1 MPDLT
6 AGMLIAAGLLAASVL
21 ASKAASRFG
30 VPALLLFLAIGMVA
44 GSEGVGGI
52 TFVDA
57 GLTQS
62 IGIIALAF
70 ILFSGGLDTKW
81 SDVRPVLGAGISLAT
96 IAILVSAF
104 AVGLAAHLLLG
115 FPLIGGVLL
124 GAIVSS
130 TDAAAVF
137 SVLRSRGVNLTGEV
151 RPLIELESGSNDP
164 MAVFLTIALIE
175 RFVNPG
181 APLAGFAVS
190 FVLQMTVGAIVGI
203 LAGKIA
209 VWLLNAIRLEY
220 DGLYPV
226 LTLAIVLATYA
237 AATGLRG
244 NGFLAVYI
252 AGIVAGNQRFIH
264 RRSVMRFHDGIA
276 WLMQIAMFLA
286 LGLLVFPSE
295 LASVAG
301 LGLTI
306 ALVATFVARPLS
318 VFIAL
323 AFSRF
328 DWREKLFI
336 SWAGL
341 RGAVPIILATFAMT
355 AQLRGSI
362 TVFNIVFF
370 SVIISVLIQGATIPL
385 AARLLRVE
393 AVAPQHDPALHRRLG
408 SDLLAIDLAAG
419 SPAIGRQLVE
429 LSLPVETLV
438 LLVYREDS
446 FFAPTGSTVLEAED
460 RLMVFTDK
468 VSVDEVRE
476 ILQGTSLAL

>member
-30 VPALLLFLAIGMVA
+30 VPALLLFLAIGMAA

-104 AVGLAAHLLLG
+104 VIGLAAHLLLD

-137 SVLRSRGVNLTGEV
+137 SVLRSRGVNLGGQV

-175 RFVNPG
+175 RFVNPE
-181 APLAGFAVS
+181 APLSGFALS

-244 NGFLAVYI
+244 NGFLAVYV
-252 AGIVAGNQRFIH
+252 AGIVAGNERFIH

-370 SVIISVLIQGATIPL
+370 SVIISVLMQGATIPL
-385 AARLLRVE
+385 AARVLRVT
-393 AVAPQHDPALHRRLG
+393 AVAPQHDPALHRRLE

-446 FFAPTGSTVLEAED
+446 FFAPTGSTLLEADD

-476 ILQGTSLAL
+476 ILQGTSKAL